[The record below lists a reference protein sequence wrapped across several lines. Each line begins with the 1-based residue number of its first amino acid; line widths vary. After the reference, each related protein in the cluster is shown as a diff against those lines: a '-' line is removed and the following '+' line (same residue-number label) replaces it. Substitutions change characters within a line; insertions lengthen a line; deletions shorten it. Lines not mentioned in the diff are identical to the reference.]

1 MKLLYILFFVTLDLL
16 IFSYL
21 IKKIRLNRT
30 VSILCIALLFIFVG
44 IHFLN
49 PSGGA
54 IPNEIF
60 KILIGFSMS
69 LFVFRFGKNL
79 SMWVSSMLNKEKDE
93 LLLKWFGF
101 WVDYVIYVMVII
113 VQIGIIIDAP

>member
-1 MKLLYILFFVTLDLL
+1 MKIFCILFFVTLDLL

-54 IPNEIF
+54 IPNETF

-79 SMWVSSMLNKEKDE
+79 SIWVTSMLNKEKDE
-93 LLLKWFGF
+93 LPLKWFEL
-101 WVDYVIYVMVII
+101 WVDYVIYVMVLII
-113 VQIGIIIDAP
+113 QIGTIISI